1 MRNLQEEQ
9 EKMRSRLALRACEP
23 SPMPEAPVNPVDYAA
38 PVEYL
43 HAAVVE
49 FHHWPNVGGVYLLT
63 EAGRF
68 YIGQSADVAARFASH
83 RLNPVC
89 CGFADPRCV
98 LLAAVSSR
106 GGALLNESTHA
117 RLVAEAR
124 FIAAALSM
132 EVPLTNKLSSY
143 KRGKLLSLFS
153 DLAIERKIIAGCLRH
168 GRQ

>member
-1 MRNLQEEQ
+1 
-9 EKMRSRLALRACEP
+9 MRSRMAYRAAVP
-23 SPMPEAPVNPVDYAA
+23 APMPEAPVNPVDYAA

-43 HAAVVE
+43 VAAVVE
-49 FHHWPNVGGVYLLT
+49 FHHWPIVSGVYLLT

-83 RLNPVC
+83 RLNPAC
-89 CGFADPRCV
+89 CEFTDPRCQ
-98 LLAAVSSR
+98 LLAAVPSR
-106 GGALLNESTHA
+106 GGALSNESTHA

-132 EVPLTNKLSSY
+132 DMPLTNKLSNY

-153 DLAIERKIIAGCLRH
+153 DLATERGIVERACGYE
-168 GRQ
+168 